1 MTAFK
6 DTLRNGDN
14 LKKVVVIGGGAAGLM
29 AAGTAGQCGHKVTV
43 VETQPRPARKVMITG
58 KGRCNVT
65 NNTDLSGLIRSVG
78 KNGKFLY
85 SAFSEF
91 TSQDTMEFFEDR
103 GVPLKTERGNR
114 VFPASDKSV
123 DIVDALVAF
132 AKENAEI
139 ICDRAVH
146 VLTENG
152 AVCGVKLESGST
164 LACDSVIIATGGL
177 SYPLTGSTGDGY
189 KIAAELGHTVTLLR
203 PSLVGLECAEG
214 FCTKMQGLSL
224 RNVAVELFKNDS
236 KKPIFSDF
244 GELLFTHY
252 GVSGPTILS
261 ASVLVDDVENNSY
274 TICVD
279 LKPALDKASL
289 DNRLL
294 RDFSKNNNK
303 NFANS
308 LDELLPK
315 SMIPTVVSLS
325 KIPPDCKVN
334 QITKE
339 QRAKLVSLL
348 KNFTMRVTALRPIE
362 EAVITAGGI
371 SLKEVDPTTMRS
383 KLVAGLSF
391 AGEILD
397 VDACTGGFNLQIAFS
412 TGVKAGKNI

>member
-1 MTAFK
+1 MTVSK

-29 AAGTAGQCGHKVTV
+29 AAGTAGRCGHKVTV

-114 VFPASDKSV
+114 VFPVSDKSV

-152 AVCGVKLESGST
+152 AVCGVELESGAT

-189 KIAAELGHTVTLLR
+189 KIAAELGHTVTPLR

-224 RNVAVELFKNDS
+224 RNVAVKLFKNDS
-236 KKPIFSDF
+236 KKPISSDF

-279 LKPALDKASL
+279 LKPAFRVGI
-289 DNRLL
+289 RLL
-294 RDFSKNNNK
+294 SVLHPR
-303 NFANS
+303 
-308 LDELLPK
+308 L
-315 SMIPTVVSLS
+315 
-325 KIPPDCKVN
+325 
-334 QITKE
+334 
-339 QRAKLVSLL
+339 
-348 KNFTMRVTALRPIE
+348 
-362 EAVITAGGI
+362 
-371 SLKEVDPTTMRS
+371 
-383 KLVAGLSF
+383 
-391 AGEILD
+391 
-397 VDACTGGFNLQIAFS
+397 
-412 TGVKAGKNI
+412 